1 MSTWHKIVFCWMLLS
16 RKSLGDL
23 EWRFMLGKGRDGLST
38 PRWVVSVQIFY
49 WKFTENIQILFVL
62 TCIIIQTGFQESNA
76 RSTSL
81 LIYLKI
87 MIMYWYTMYGCSDM
101 RQTLFCVEWYL
112 LKNVGVGG
120 KADVFSNLS
129 FLFKTI
135 LSKQCSKENFV
146 LRFRKHFTLYLKM
159 ICTV

>member
-1 MSTWHKIVFCWMLLS
+1 MSKIHMVKNLRSWVLKHVLFAKNCFLLDVTFQEKLGGLRMEIYTRKEQRWTVNTRLSCFC
-16 RKSLGDL
+16 
-23 EWRFMLGKGRDGLST
+23 T
-38 PRWVVSVQIFY
+38 HFY
-49 WKFTENIQILFVL
+49 WKFTENIPILFVL
-62 TCIIIQTGFQESNA
+62 TCIIIQAGFQESNA

-87 MIMYWYTMYGCSDM
+87 MIMYWYTMYDCSDM
-101 RQTLFCVEWYL
+101 RQTLFCLEWCL

-135 LSKQCSKENFV
+135 LSKQCSKEN
-146 LRFRKHFTLYLKM
+146 LS
-159 ICTV
+159 